1 MIGYGGCG
9 RLTAFPLRIVDGTR
23 RVVGGFTT
31 GGSGALS
38 GMTTVGVPEQFT
50 QLPELPGN
58 AAPGGLTLRLL
69 IMKLGSVTGGMLTAA
84 VLMVSGTFNGSLVVV
99 WAIVRS
105 CTRAVGSTG
114 ALDGVEC

>member
-23 RVVGGFTT
+23 SVVGGFTT

-38 GMTTVGVPEQFT
+38 GMTTVVGVPEQFA

-69 IMKLGSVTGGMLTAA
+69 IMKLGSVTGGIFTAA

-99 WAIVRS
+99 
-105 CTRAVGSTG
+105 
-114 ALDGVEC
+114 